1 MSTGYIDTIITAIHA
16 EAKDILRYDLADAQA
31 RNLPEFDPGAHLEVY
46 LPNGLIRHYSLC
58 SDFRDTSQYSI
69 GVGLSAIS
77 RGGSKYLHGSLK
89 VGDRLRVSVPRNNFP
104 IAKESNHFTFI
115 AGGIGITPILAMIRW
130 CVATGKQWQLIYLTR
145 SRLRAAF
152 LEELNSLDSQSVRTH
167 FLDENNGNML
177 DIPAVMAGLPR
188 DSHVYCCGPAPLME
202 AVQAAGQALDTSER
216 MHFEWFGGK
225 GPVSAGGQGFKV
237 ILHSTGAELEVPA
250 DRSIL
255 EILEEKGHCVP
266 FSCREGLCGSCETR
280 VLAGI
285 PDHRDSILS
294 DTARVEC
301 KSMLI
306 CVSRAKTP
314 VLELD
319 I

>member
-1 MSTGYIDTIITAIHA
+1 MSTGYIDTVVAAIHA
-16 EAKDILRYDLADAQA
+16 EAKDILRYDLVDAQGHG
-31 RNLPEFDPGAHLEVY
+31 LPPFEPGAHLEVY

-58 SDFRDTSQYSI
+58 NDFQDVSHYSI
-69 GVGLSAIS
+69 GVGLSPTS
-77 RGGSKYLHGSLK
+77 RGGSKYLHGALK
-89 VGDRLRVSVPRNNFP
+89 VGDRLRVSTPRNNFP
-104 IAKESNHFTFI
+104 IDQSGEHFTFI

-130 CVATGKQWQLIYLTR
+130 CVAHGKPWQLHYLAR

-152 LEELNSLDSQSVRTH
+152 LDELQDFSQQNVHTH
-167 FLDENNGNML
+167 FLDENAGKAL
-177 DIPAVMAGLPR
+177 DVDVAVAALPS
-188 DSHVYCCGPAPLME
+188 DSHIYCCGPASLME
-202 AVQAAGQALDTSER
+202 SVQAAGEVSHGHER

-225 GPVSAGGQGFKV
+225 APNSGDLQSFKLV
-237 ILHSTGAELEVPA
+237 LRSSGEELEVPA

-255 EILEEKGHCVP
+255 EVLEEKGHCVP

-280 VLAGI
+280 VLSGT
-285 PDHRDSILS
+285 PDHRDFILS
-294 DTARVEC
+294 DITRAEG

-306 CVSRAKTP
+306 CVSRAKTA